1 MVGKLNLKERGNILV
16 ESKCH
21 KCLKGYYRMLTSLGF
36 DGAIEVSVEAF
47 SQLLSCNVCKL
58 GYLLKKKIRLDI
70 ESSC

>member
-36 DGAIEVSVEAF
+36 DGAIEVSMEAF
-47 SQLLSCNVCKL
+47 SQLLSCNLCKL
-58 GYLLKKKIRLDI
+58 GYLLEKKKARY
-70 ESSC
+70 

>member
-1 MVGKLNLKERGNILV
+1 MVEKLNLKERGNILV
-16 ESKCH
+16 ENKCH

-36 DGAIEVSVEAF
+36 DGAIEVLMEAF
-47 SQLLSCNVCKL
+47 FQLLRCNVCKL